1 MGMIEEGEAMIPFL
15 FLQLH
20 IQLFFA
26 IVFMKK
32 TTSSNPDKRSAAEW
46 EEWWREMMPGG
57 VFDKVQSV
65 DDLLLLIPL
74 ALVVMEALLLGVY
87 YIFIAV
93 MEGVRML
100 RR

>member
-1 MGMIEEGEAMIPFL
+1 MC
-15 FLQLH
+15 
-20 IQLFFA
+20 
-26 IVFMKK
+26 
-32 TTSSNPDKRSAAEW
+32 
-46 EEWWREMMPGG
+46 PGD
-57 VFDKVQSV
+57 VFDKLQSV

-74 ALVVMEALLLGVY
+74 VLVVMDALLLGAY